1 MYRDLKEYYW
11 WPNMK
16 KEIALWVNR
25 CLTCQ
30 KVKAEHQRPSGLLQP
45 LEIPEWKWEHIT
57 MDFVVGLPLTKGKY
71 DAIWVIVDRLT
82 KSAHFIPINE
92 RYSLENLAN
101 LYIKEIVSRHGVPV
115 SIVSDRDPRFTSRF
129 WKSFQECLGTKLN
142 MSTAYHPQT
151 DGQSERTI
159 QTLEDML
166 RVCFVDFKGN
176 WDDYLPLIEFSYNN
190 SFHASIG
197 MPPFEAL
204 YGRKCRSPLYWDEV
218 GERKILGPELV

>member
-1 MYRDLKEYYW
+1 
-11 WPNMK
+11 MK

-45 LEIPEWKWEHIT
+45 LEIPEWKWERIT

-92 RYSLENLAN
+92 RYSLEKLAN

-129 WKSFQECLGTKLN
+129 WISFQECLGTKLN

-151 DGQSERTI
+151 DG
-159 QTLEDML
+159 
-166 RVCFVDFKGN
+166 
-176 WDDYLPLIEFSYNN
+176 
-190 SFHASIG
+190 
-197 MPPFEAL
+197 
-204 YGRKCRSPLYWDEV
+204 
-218 GERKILGPELV
+218 